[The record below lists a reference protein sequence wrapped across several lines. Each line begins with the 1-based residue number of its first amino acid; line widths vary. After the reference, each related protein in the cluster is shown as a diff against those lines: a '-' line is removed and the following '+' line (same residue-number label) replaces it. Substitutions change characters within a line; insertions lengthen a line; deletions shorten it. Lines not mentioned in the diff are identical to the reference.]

1 MSFSSQVPVMNVLK
15 HLLRYILK
23 RKPLALMVVI
33 FIFIAQIAELTV
45 PLLIGITIDNILN
58 SLESGNFQSQA
69 VFSGVVLIVFA
80 SLIRGITHF
89 FGRYLGYLQGEA
101 VIREIR
107 TDLFVKYE
115 TSNLKFFDKHKTG
128 DLMSRAT
135 TDLEPISEFV
145 VWGERIL
152 LQATLTYIGIYF
164 VLYSIDKT
172 LFVLIAIVTPSLLIL
187 SYWISRILGPLFF
200 ELREKYGELT
210 AVINENISGAQIVR
224 AFHAEEREKQ
234 KFDVQNQG
242 YMHLRAYA
250 FKIRSLFLPMIMLII
265 NILVTILIYAGG
277 VAAVE
282 DRISV
287 GMLIT
292 LFTYFTMLALPTR
305 FLAFSLIM
313 YQRVVAAGNRVF
325 TLLEDT
331 SFTEQESSGCVI
343 TSEETPTII
352 FDEVSFQYTDNPVLS
367 KISLSISPGEKL
379 AILGSTGSGKSTLIS
394 LIPRFQDPSEGTIKI
409 KYSGGTFN
417 LQDLNLAEWRKKVG
431 YIHQEPYLF
440 GRTIAENL
448 TFELSDI
455 KESEI
460 ERVLTITQL
469 SEFVNG
475 LPDGIH
481 TVVGERGVTL
491 SGGQKQ
497 RLAIARLILRDN
509 PIMILDDSTS
519 SLDVYTESQFLKDFH
534 IMLTKSKR
542 KHTVIW
548 ITQRLSTL
556 KNVDRIIIL
565 NRGRIF
571 EQGSHEDLLN
581 NGKIYPLLWKTQ
593 ETGQVDIKITIE
605 KIFQERGE

>member
-1 MSFSSQVPVMNVLK
+1 MNVLK
-15 HLLRYILK
+15 HLLAYLLQ
-23 RKPLALMVVI
+23 RKLIALMVVV
-33 FIFIAQIAELTV
+33 FIFIAQIAELSV
-45 PLLIGITIDNILN
+45 PLLVGITIDNILK
-58 SLESGNFQSQA
+58 SLESGNFQSQT
-69 VFSGVVLIVFA
+69 VLSGVVLIVFA
-80 SLIRGITHF
+80 SLVRGITYF

-115 TSNLKFFDKHKTG
+115 TSNLKFFDRHKTG

-135 TDLEPISEFV
+135 TDLEPISEFL

-152 LQATLTYIGIYF
+152 LQAFLTYVGIYL
-164 VLYSIDKT
+164 VLFSIDIT
-172 LFVLIAIVTPSLLIL
+172 LFFLIAIVTPTLLIL

-210 AVINENISGAQIVR
+210 AVINESITGAQIVR

-265 NILVTILIYAGG
+265 NLLVTILIYAGG
-277 VAAVE
+277 VAAIE

-325 TLLEDT
+325 TLLEDS
-331 SFTEQESSGCVI
+331 SFSEQETDGYVISSN
-343 TSEETPTII
+343 ETPSIV
-352 FDEVSFQYTDNPVLS
+352 FENVSFHYADRSVLS
-367 KISLSISPGEKL
+367 NISVTISAGEKI

-394 LIPRFQDPSEGTIKI
+394 LIPRFQETSEGTIKI
-409 KYSGGTFN
+409 ISSGESY
-417 LQDLNLAEWRKKVG
+417 DLKDLSLYEWRKKVG

-448 TFELSDI
+448 SFDLSDI
-455 KESEI
+455 EESEI

-469 SEFVNG
+469 SEFVNS
-475 LPDGIH
+475 LPDGIQ
-481 TVVGERGVTL
+481 TIVGERGVTL

-497 RLAIARLILRDN
+497 RLAIARMILRNN

-519 SLDVYTESQFLKDFH
+519 SLDVYTESQFLESFQN
-534 IMLTKSKR
+534 MLKQSPR

-565 NRGRIF
+565 HRGRIF
-571 EQGSHEDLLN
+571 EQGSHKELLQ

-593 ETGQVDIKITIE
+593 ETGQVDIKVTLE

>member
-1 MSFSSQVPVMNVLK
+1 
-15 HLLRYILK
+15 
-23 RKPLALMVVI
+23 MVIV
-33 FIFIAQIAELTV
+33 FIFIAQIAELAI
-45 PLLIGITIDNILN
+45 PLLMGITIDNILK
-58 SLESGNFQSQA
+58 SLESGNFESQV
-69 VFSGVVLIVFA
+69 VFSGVILIFLS
-80 SLIRGITHF
+80 SLVRGITHF

-152 LQATLTYIGIYF
+152 LQATLTYTGIYL
-164 VLYSIDKT
+164 VLFSIDKT
-172 LFVLIAIVTPSLLIL
+172 LFILIAIVTPSLLIL

-224 AFHAEEREKQ
+224 AFHAEGREKQ

-242 YMHLRAYA
+242 YMHLRAQA

-265 NILVTILIYAGG
+265 NLLVTILIYAGG
-277 VAAVE
+277 VAAIE

-325 TLLEDT
+325 RLLEDP
-331 SFTEQESSGCVI
+331 SFTEQEKSGI
-343 TSEETPTII
+343 IISSEETPTIM
-352 FDEVSFQYTDNPVLS
+352 FDNVSFHYNDNAVLS
-367 KISLSISPGEKL
+367 NISVTISPGENI

-394 LIPRFQDPSEGTIKI
+394 LIPRFQDPSKGTIKI
-409 KYSGGTFN
+409 KYSGESN
-417 LQDLNLAEWRKKVG
+417 DLKDLNLSEWRRKVG

-448 TFELSDI
+448 TFDLSDI
-455 KESEI
+455 KESRI
-460 ERVLTITQL
+460 EQVLKITQL
-469 SEFVNG
+469 SEFAYG

-481 TVVGERGVTL
+481 TIVGERGVTL

-497 RLAIARLILRDN
+497 RLAIARMILRNN
-509 PIMILDDSTS
+509 PVMILDDSTS
-519 SLDVYTESQFLKDFH
+519 SLDVYTESQLLKSFH
-534 IMLTKSKR
+534 EMLEQSPR
-542 KHTVIW
+542 IHTVIW

-565 NRGRIF
+565 HRGRIF
-571 EQGSHEDLLN
+571 EQGSHKELLK

-593 ETGQVDIKITIE
+593 ETGQIDIKLTLE
-605 KIFQERGE
+605 KIFQGRGD

>member
-1 MSFSSQVPVMNVLK
+1 MNVLK
-15 HLLRYILK
+15 HLLAYILK
-23 RKPLALMVVI
+23 RKLLASMVIV
-33 FIFIAQIAELTV
+33 FIFIAQIAELAI
-45 PLLIGITIDNILN
+45 PLLMGITIDNILK
-58 SLESGNFQSQA
+58 SLESGNFESQ
-69 VFSGVVLIVFA
+69 VVLSGVILIFLSSIV
-80 SLIRGITHF
+80 RGITHF

-152 LQATLTYIGIYF
+152 LQAALTYIGIYL
-164 VLYSIDKT
+164 VLFSIDKT
-172 LFVLIAIVTPSLLIL
+172 LFLLIAIVTPSLLIL

-224 AFHAEEREKQ
+224 AFHAEGREKQ

-242 YMHLRAYA
+242 YMHLRAHA

-265 NILVTILIYAGG
+265 NLLVTILIYAGG
-277 VAAVE
+277 VAAIE

-292 LFTYFTMLALPTR
+292 LLTYFTMLALPTR

-325 TLLEDT
+325 RLLEDT
-331 SFTEQESSGCVI
+331 SFAEQEKSGI
-343 TSEETPTII
+343 IISSEETPTIM
-352 FDEVSFQYTDNPVLS
+352 FNNVSFHYNDHAVLS
-367 KISLSISPGEKL
+367 NISLTISSGENI

-394 LIPRFQDPSEGTIKI
+394 LIPRFQDPSEGTIRI
-409 KYSGGTFN
+409 KYSGESSD
-417 LQDLNLAEWRKKVG
+417 LKDLNLSEWRRKVG

-448 TFELSDI
+448 TFDLSDI
-455 KESEI
+455 KESRI
-460 ERVLTITQL
+460 EQVLKITQL
-469 SEFVNG
+469 SEFAYG

-481 TVVGERGVTL
+481 TIVGERGVTL

-497 RLAIARLILRDN
+497 RLAIARMILRNN

-519 SLDVYTESQFLKDFH
+519 SLDVYTESQLLKSFH
-534 IMLTKSKR
+534 EMLEQSKR
-542 KHTVIW
+542 IHTVIW

-565 NRGRIF
+565 HHGRIY
-571 EQGSHEDLLN
+571 EQGSHKELLK

-593 ETGQVDIKITIE
+593 ETGQIDIKLTLE
-605 KIFQERGE
+605 KIFQDRGD

>member
-1 MSFSSQVPVMNVLK
+1 MNVLK
-15 HLLRYILK
+15 HLLEYILK
-23 RKPLALMVVI
+23 RKLLALLVI
-33 FIFIAQIAELTV
+33 VFIFIAQIAELAI
-45 PLLIGITIDNILN
+45 PLLMGITIDNILK
-58 SLESGNFQSQA
+58 SLESGNFQPS
-69 VFSGVVLIVFA
+69 VVLSGVVLIVIA
-80 SLIRGITHF
+80 SFVRGITHF

-115 TSNLKFFDKHKTG
+115 TSNLKFFDRHKTG

-135 TDLEPISEFV
+135 TDLEPIGEFV
-145 VWGERIL
+145 IWGERIL
-152 LQATLTYIGIYF
+152 LQATLTYLGIYL
-164 VLYSIDKT
+164 VLYSIDIT
-172 LFVLIAIVTPSLLIL
+172 LFFLIAIVTPSLIIL

-210 AVINENISGAQIVR
+210 AVINENITGAQIVR
-224 AFHAEEREKQ
+224 AFHAEDREKQ

-265 NILVTILIYAGG
+265 NLLVTILIYAGG
-277 VAAVE
+277 VAAIE
-282 DRISV
+282 DRVSI

-331 SFTEQESSGCVI
+331 TFMEQEKSGHI
-343 TSEETPTII
+343 ISHEETPTIVY
-352 FDEVSFQYTDNPVLS
+352 DNVSFRYTDHPVLS
-367 KISLSISPGEKL
+367 KVSLTISPGERM
-379 AILGSTGSGKSTLIS
+379 AILGSTGSGKSTFIS
-394 LIPRFQDPSEGTIKI
+394 LLPRFQDPSEGTIKI
-409 KYSGGTFN
+409 KYSGESFD
-417 LQDLNLAEWRKKVG
+417 LKDLNLFEWRKSVG
-431 YIHQEPYLF
+431 YVHQEPYLF

-448 TFELSDI
+448 TFDLSDI
-455 KESEI
+455 KEPEI
-460 ERVLTITQL
+460 ERVLTITEL
-469 SEFVNG
+469 SEFVYG

-481 TVVGERGVTL
+481 TIVGERGVTL

-497 RLAIARLILRDN
+497 RLAIARMILRKN

-519 SLDVYTESQFLKDFH
+519 SLDVYTESKFLVNFH
-534 IMLTKSKR
+534 EMLEQSPR
-542 KHTVIW
+542 DHTVIW

-565 NRGRIF
+565 HRGRIF
-571 EQGSHEDLLN
+571 EQGSHKELLE
-581 NGKIYPLLWKTQ
+581 NGRIYPLLWKTQ
-593 ETGQVDIKITIE
+593 ETGQVDIKLTLE

>member
-1 MSFSSQVPVMNVLK
+1 MNVLK
-15 HLLRYILK
+15 HLLAYILK
-23 RKPLALMVVI
+23 RKLLASMVIV
-33 FIFIAQIAELTV
+33 FIFIAQIAELAI
-45 PLLIGITIDNILN
+45 PLLMGITIDNILK
-58 SLESGNFQSQA
+58 SLESGNFESQV
-69 VFSGVVLIVFA
+69 VFSGVILIFLS
-80 SLIRGITHF
+80 SLVRGITHF

-152 LQATLTYIGIYF
+152 LQATLTYTGIYL
-164 VLYSIDKT
+164 VLFSIDKT
-172 LFVLIAIVTPSLLIL
+172 LFILIAIVTPSLLIL

-224 AFHAEEREKQ
+224 AFHAEGREKQ

-242 YMHLRAYA
+242 YMHLRAQA

-265 NILVTILIYAGG
+265 NLLVTILIYAGG
-277 VAAVE
+277 VAAIE

-325 TLLEDT
+325 RLLEDP
-331 SFTEQESSGCVI
+331 SFTEQEKSGI
-343 TSEETPTII
+343 IISSEETPTIM
-352 FDEVSFQYTDNPVLS
+352 FDNVSFHYNDNAVLS
-367 KISLSISPGEKL
+367 NISVTISPGENI

-394 LIPRFQDPSEGTIKI
+394 LIPRFQDPSKGTIKI
-409 KYSGGTFN
+409 KYSGESN
-417 LQDLNLAEWRKKVG
+417 DLKDLNLSEWRRKVG

-448 TFELSDI
+448 TFDLSDI
-455 KESEI
+455 KESRI
-460 ERVLTITQL
+460 EQVLKITQL
-469 SEFVNG
+469 SEFAYG

-481 TVVGERGVTL
+481 TIVGERGVTL

-497 RLAIARLILRDN
+497 RLAIARMILRNN
-509 PIMILDDSTS
+509 PVMILDDSTS
-519 SLDVYTESQFLKDFH
+519 SLDVYTESQLLKSFH
-534 IMLTKSKR
+534 EMLEQSPR
-542 KHTVIW
+542 IHTVIW

-565 NRGRIF
+565 HRGRIF
-571 EQGSHEDLLN
+571 EQGSHKELLK

-593 ETGQVDIKITIE
+593 ETGQIDIKLTLE
-605 KIFQERGE
+605 KIFQGRGD

>member
-1 MSFSSQVPVMNVLK
+1 
-15 HLLRYILK
+15 
-23 RKPLALMVVI
+23 MVIV
-33 FIFIAQIAELTV
+33 FIFIAQIAELAI
-45 PLLIGITIDNILN
+45 PLLMGITIDNILK
-58 SLESGNFQSQA
+58 SLESGTFDSQ
-69 VFSGVVLIVFA
+69 VVLSGVILIFLS
-80 SLIRGITHF
+80 SLVRGIAHF

-135 TDLEPISEFV
+135 TDLEPISEFA

-152 LQATLTYIGIYF
+152 LQATLTYTGIYL
-164 VLYSIDKT
+164 VLFSIDKT

-187 SYWISRILGPLFF
+187 SYWISRVLGPIFF
-200 ELREKYGELT
+200 DLREKYGELT

-224 AFHAEEREKQ
+224 AFHAEGREKQ

-242 YMHLRAYA
+242 YMHLRAHA

-265 NILVTILIYAGG
+265 NLLVTILIYAGG
-277 VAAVE
+277 VAAIE

-325 TLLEDT
+325 RLLEDT
-331 SFTEQESSGCVI
+331 SFSEQEKSGI
-343 TSEETPTII
+343 IISSEETPAIM
-352 FDEVSFQYTDNPVLS
+352 FDNVSFHYTDHAVLS
-367 KISLSISPGEKL
+367 NISLTISPGEKI

-394 LIPRFQDPSEGTIKI
+394 LIPRFQDPSEGTIRI
-409 KYSGGTFN
+409 RHSGESN
-417 LQDLNLAEWRKKVG
+417 DLKDLNLSEWRRKVG

-455 KESEI
+455 KESRI
-460 ERVLTITQL
+460 KQVLKITQL
-469 SEFVNG
+469 SEFAYG

-481 TVVGERGVTL
+481 TIVGERGVTL

-497 RLAIARLILRDN
+497 RLAIARMILRNN

-519 SLDVYTESQFLKDFH
+519 SLDVYTESQLLKSFH
-534 IMLTKSKR
+534 EMLEQSKR
-542 KHTVIW
+542 IHTVIW

-565 NRGRIF
+565 HHGRIY
-571 EQGSHEDLLN
+571 EQGSHKELLK

-593 ETGQVDIKITIE
+593 ETGQIDIKLTLE
-605 KIFQERGE
+605 KIFQDRGD

>member
-1 MSFSSQVPVMNVLK
+1 MNVLK
-15 HLLRYILK
+15 YLLVYILK
-23 RKPLALMVVI
+23 RKQLALMVVV
-33 FIFIAQIAELTV
+33 FIFIAQIAELTI
-45 PLLIGITIDNILN
+45 PLFIGITIDNILN
-58 SLESGNFQSQA
+58 SLEAGNFQSQII
-69 VFSGVVLIVFA
+69 FSGVLLIVVA
-80 SLIRGITHF
+80 SVIRGVSHF
-89 FGRYLGYLQGEA
+89 LGRYLGYLQGEV

-107 TDLFVKYE
+107 SDLFVKYE
-115 TSNLKFFDKHKTG
+115 TSNLKFFDQHKTG

-152 LQATLTYIGIYF
+152 LQAALTYIGIYL
-164 VLYSIDKT
+164 VLYSIDPT

-224 AFHAEEREKQ
+224 AFHAEKREKQ

-242 YMHLRAYA
+242 YMELRAYA

-265 NILVTILIYAGG
+265 NVLITILIYAGG
-277 VAAVE
+277 VSAIE

-325 TLLEDT
+325 KLLENT
-331 SFTEQESSGCVI
+331 SFTEQETSGYIVS
-343 TSEETPTII
+343 SEEAPTIV
-352 FDEVSFQYTDNPVLS
+352 FDDVSFKYAKTPVLS
-367 KISLSISPGEKL
+367 NVSVSIRSGEKI
-379 AILGSTGSGKSTLIS
+379 AILGSTGSGKSTFIS
-394 LIPRFQDPSEGTIKI
+394 LIPRFQDPTKGILRIEYPEES
-409 KYSGGTFN
+409 FN
-417 LQDLNLAEWRKKVG
+417 LKDLNLAEWRKKVG

-448 TFELSDI
+448 SFELTDV
-455 KESEI
+455 KDSEMK
-460 ERVLTITQL
+460 RVLTIAQL
-469 SEFVNG
+469 SEFVDG

-481 TVVGERGVTL
+481 TLIGERGVTL

-497 RLAIARLILRDN
+497 RLAIARMILRNN

-519 SLDVYTESQFLKDFH
+519 SLDVYTESEFLKDFQF
-534 IMLTKSKR
+534 MLEQSSSKR
-542 KHTVIW
+542 TVIW

-556 KNVDRIIIL
+556 KIVDRIIIL
-565 NRGRIF
+565 HRGAIF
-571 EQGSHEDLLN
+571 EQGSHEELLES
-581 NGKIYPLLWKTQ
+581 GKIYPLLWKTQ
-593 ETGQVDIKITIE
+593 ESGQVDIKLTIE
-605 KIFQERGE
+605 KIFQEQDE